1 MRHRLAE
8 SLAGRYAI
16 ERELGRGGMASV
28 WLARDLRHDR
38 PVAIKVLHPELA
50 GVIGVDRF
58 LREIHLTARLQHPG
72 ILAVLDS
79 GTLPGPGGD
88 LPWYAMP
95 YIAGESLR
103 DRLAREHQLPVED
116 ALRITEDAAQALA
129 AAHARGV
136 VHRDIKPE
144 NLLLSDG
151 RTSVA
156 DFGIAKALA
165 EVGGDKLTSTGLAIG
180 TPAYMSPE
188 QSTADAVDART
199 DQYSLAAVCYEM
211 LAGEP
216 PYSGPTAQ
224 AIIARRMAEPVRAIR
239 PIRPTVPESV
249 EQALLRALE
258 RVPADRFASVAEFAA
273 ALRAPASGTYTA
285 PNAVLNRSS
294 PVGGRAAR
302 RLAIAAA
309 LALVAIAGWLFS
321 ARPSA
326 KAGSPAPRDSIAVE
340 LYERG
345 LRAFARRTE
354 PGAVEA
360 IQVLGAAVGR
370 DSAYASA
377 WAALA
382 RAARQALGRGFRIPG
397 VSRDSLQQ
405 LAVTAVERALA
416 LDPADPGAWHTR
428 AEVATSVDP
437 TDNAPVIA
445 SLRRALAL
453 DSTLPDAWRRLGVA
467 YAELGDSAR
476 ALTALRRAV
485 AIDPGYEEG
494 LAFLAL
500 GHYWRRQ
507 YDSASTWADSA
518 VAVNPTFLLARQ
530 VTGHVAIER
539 GNTSR
544 AVAAFQAARRLATGV
559 EVSNALSGEA
569 LAEARGGNLT
579 AARRLTAR
587 ADSLA
592 LAFDPPVSHTVVYLS
607 QAYAALGDADRAMM
621 WLGRY
626 APRGD
631 LHFQFHLRCDPP
643 FDALDGDP
651 RFEALRGA
659 PDGARPA
666 C

>member
-38 PVAIKVLHPELA
+38 PVAIKVIHPEIA

-72 ILAVLDS
+72 IVAVLDS
-79 GTLPGPGGD
+79 GTLPGPAGD

-95 YIAGESLR
+95 YVAGESLR
-103 DRLAREHQLPVED
+103 DRLAREHQLPIED
-116 ALRITEDAAQALA
+116 AVRITEEAAQALA
-129 AAHARGV
+129 AAHARGI

-151 RTSVA
+151 RASVA

-216 PYSGPTAQ
+216 PCSGPTAQ

-258 RVPADRFASVAEFAA
+258 RVPADRFPSVTDFAA
-273 ALRAPASGTYTA
+273 ALRAPAAGSHAT
-285 PNAVLNRSS
+285 PSVVRLRSS
-294 PVGGRAAR
+294 RVGGRSGR
-302 RLAIAAA
+302 PFAIAAA
-309 LALVAIAGWLFS
+309 LAVVAAGGWLFS
-321 ARPSA
+321 ARSNASA
-326 KAGSPAPRDSIAVE
+326 GPAAPRDSVAVG

-345 LRAFARRTE
+345 MRAFARRSE

-397 VSRDSLQQ
+397 VSHDSLQH

-416 LDPADPGAWHTR
+416 LDPDNAVAWQTR
-428 AEVATSVDP
+428 ADVATSVDP

-453 DSTLPDAWRRLGVA
+453 DSTRPDAWRRLGVA
-467 YAELGDSAR
+467 YAEIGDSAR
-476 ALTALRRAV
+476 ALPALRRAV
-485 AIDPGYEEG
+485 TIEPDYEEG

-507 YDSASTWADSA
+507 YDSAAHWADSA
-518 VAVNPTFLLARQ
+518 IAVDPTFLLARQ

-539 GNTSR
+539 GGTAR
-544 AVAAFQAARRLATGV
+544 ALAAFQAARRLATGV
-559 EVSNALSGEA
+559 EVANALSGEA
-569 LAEARGGNLT
+569 LAAARGGNIA
-579 AARRLTAR
+579 AARMLAAR
-587 ADSLA
+587 ADTLA
-592 LAFDPPVSHTVVYLS
+592 SAFEPPVSHTVVYLA
-607 QAYAALGDADRAMM
+607 QAYAAIGDPDRAVA
-621 WLGRY
+621 WLHRY

-643 FDALDGDP
+643 FAALAGDP
-651 RFEALRGA
+651 RFEVLRA
-659 PDGARPA
+659 SPDGARPA